1 MQKRSTRYFL
11 KIFLLGCILST
22 IPVMVVGIF
31 SYLKASNTIQ
41 TQVNEAKQQSLYQIQ
56 SNVEQL
62 LKTIDHSMTYF
73 VNSWLVKSSLDEPL
87 TVEQFQLYNQIRQ
100 EMVHLQTFDTGIQN
114 ITLLSTEKDW
124 LIDNSGLY
132 RFHKTTNRDEL
143 LSYFELPLTSQWY
156 LESPF
161 MENRKRAEETAVV
174 MEDDDLHS
182 EEYQGDLVPPPDPDS
197 TTDCGTRVQLIKK
210 LPLNTV
216 SKKGLASASIPAC
229 HIKGLFTYDFNH
241 ETVMIWDENLNPI
254 LIENAAV
261 TELHSANLQSLLSR
275 FREESASSNVSA
287 GQFSIGFGQSEV
299 MVNYRNSSYN
309 GWTYFSLI
317 SVKEISKPS
326 RTIGWFTFWICAAL
340 LLAALFMNWFGS
352 RKIYKP
358 VQSLFKFAFSA
369 FQTKNTVQDKDE
381 FEFIQEQIHTVL
393 HAKSE
398 LESKLTTQIEQL
410 KTFFMMKCYQGGVT
424 AKEIE
429 DKLQAFQYPAQW
441 KGLSVLV
448 LQIDTLEGTEYRDR
462 DIDLLMFAI
471 NNMIEEIIPED
482 LRFQPVLF
490 KQSQVTMMVNRNDSD
505 SAFAQTLSETAKHIQ
520 STVKTYL
527 NLSVSF
533 GISNTANS
541 LQDAQQAYQE
551 GLEALKH
558 RIRLGDGAIIFF
570 QDLPQGYST
579 RLPFPHHLQQA
590 LHDAIKLADRQAA
603 DEQLKAIF
611 HHLSVKD
618 SGPNEYELSL
628 VKLLVDLI
636 QLTRSLGIE
645 AVSFSESRPIF
656 DKLFKLGNKERM
668 TWFRQKII
676 EPIIETV
683 EERTK
688 LQSKTISSQIIQIIR
703 DEFHNDITLE
713 SIADRL
719 HYNANYIS
727 SVFRKEMDIS
737 FSEYLATYRH
747 EMAKKWLVETRMSV
761 REISELL
768 RYNNSQNFIRSFRK
782 LEGITPGKYRELHT
796 AD

>member
-1 MQKRSTRYFL
+1 MHKRSTRYFL

-31 SYLKASNTIQ
+31 SYMKASSTIQ
-41 TQVNEAKQQSLYQIQ
+41 VQVNDAKQQSLYQIQ

-87 TVEQFQLYNQIRQ
+87 AVEQFQLYNQIKQ
-100 EMVHLQTFDTGIQN
+100 EMIHLQTFDTGIQD
-114 ITLLSTEKDW
+114 ITLLSTENDW

-132 RFHKTTNRDEL
+132 RLHNVKNKKQL
-143 LSYFELPLTSQWY
+143 LSYFELPLPSQWY
-156 LESPF
+156 LVSPF
-161 MENRKRAEETAVV
+161 IEAQEPVEEAPTVI
-174 MEDDDLHS
+174 EDDDS
-182 EEYQGDLVPPPDPDS
+182 RGYQEAAEPPAAS
-197 TTDCGTRVQLIKK
+197 GSISDCGNRVHLIKK
-210 LPLNTV
+210 LPLNTI

-241 ETVMIWDENLNPI
+241 ETVMIWDENQTAI
-254 LIENAAV
+254 LIENAEA
-261 TELHSANLQSLLSR
+261 TELHKANYQSLFER
-275 FREESASSNVSA
+275 FQAETAASDASA
-287 GQFSIGFGQSEV
+287 GQFRIGFGQSEV

-340 LLAALFMNWFGS
+340 LLAALFMNWIGS
-352 RKIYKP
+352 RTIYKP
-358 VQSLFKFAFSA
+358 VNSLYKFAFSA
-369 FQTKNTVQDKDE
+369 FQTKNVVQDKDE

-393 HAKSE
+393 HAKSQ
-398 LESKLTTQIEQL
+398 LEGKLSTQIEQL
-410 KTFFMMKCYQGGVT
+410 KTFFMMKCYQGGLT

-429 DKLQAFQYPAQW
+429 DKLQSFQYPAQW
-441 KGLSVLV
+441 RGLSVLV
-448 LQIDTLEGTEYRDR
+448 LQIDTLESTEYRDK

-471 NNMIEEIIPED
+471 NNIIEEMIPEEM
-482 LRFQPVLF
+482 RFQPVLF
-490 KQSQVTMMVNRNDSD
+490 EQSQVTLLVNRNDSD
-505 SAFAQTLSETAKHIQ
+505 SAFTQALSEAAKHIQ

-533 GISNTANS
+533 GISNMLYT
-541 LQDAQQAYQE
+541 LQDAHQAYRE

-570 QDLPQGYST
+570 HDLPQGYST
-579 RLPFPHHLQQA
+579 RLHFPLHLQQA
-590 LHDAIKLADRQAA
+590 LHDAIKLADREAA

-618 SGPNEYELSL
+618 SGPNEYEMSL

-636 QLTRSLGIE
+636 QLTRSMGIE
-645 AVSFSESRPIF
+645 TVSISENRPIF
-656 DKLFKLGNKERM
+656 DKLFKLGNKERLR
-668 TWFRQKII
+668 WFRQTII

-683 EERTK
+683 EERTQS
-688 LQSKTISSQIIQIIR
+688 QSKTISSQITHIIR

-747 EMAKKWLVETRMSV
+747 EMAKKWLVETKMSV

-782 LEGITPGKYRELHT
+782 QEGITPGKYRELHT